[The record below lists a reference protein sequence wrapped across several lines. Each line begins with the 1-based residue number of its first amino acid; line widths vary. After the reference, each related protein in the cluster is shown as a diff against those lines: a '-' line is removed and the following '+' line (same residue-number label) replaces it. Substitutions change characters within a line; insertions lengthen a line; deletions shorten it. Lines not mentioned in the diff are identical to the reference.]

1 MRDLFVTAVILG
13 SIPYIIKRPW
23 IGVLMWSWI
32 SYMNPHRL
40 TWGFAFDMPFAQII
54 AIVLVLAI
62 VMDKSKKSIPTDTT
76 VMIWGMFLFWITVTS
91 IFAMFPSSAW
101 VLYGKVMK
109 IQFVTFLTMLL
120 ITDQKKINYLIWIIV
135 LSIGFFSV
143 KGGVFT
149 LVSGG
154 GYRVWGPPGGYI
166 EENNSLAMATLM
178 IVPLM
183 VYLFQITPSEKKWLR
198 YGIAGAIVLSLLSA
212 LGSQSRGALLAA
224 LSVSGYFWLVSSR
237 KLITGPLLVFLV
249 ILGISF
255 MPDSWHARMET
266 IQHYEQDESAMGRI
280 NAWQYAINV
289 ASDRFTGGGMQS
301 WKLESFLIYAPNP
314 EFVHAAHS
322 IYFSILGDHG
332 WPGLLLFLL
341 IIFMSWMNLNWVIG
355 HCPETDSAKLA
366 KMIKVSLVAY
376 CTGGAFLSLAY
387 FDLPWHLYAIAVLLR
402 HQNSNNGLVG
412 ALNQPRPR
420 FGH

>member
-1 MRDLFVTAVILG
+1 
-13 SIPYIIKRPW
+13 
-23 IGVLMWSWI
+23 
-32 SYMNPHRL
+32 MNPHRL